1 MMRAT
6 TTGVRDTHV
15 VVPSEGPDRRPA
27 RLCFD
32 NGLERFEIG
41 PDAGLASLLDAR
53 FAEPP
58 PIVWAAQH
66 DVHVSY
72 PLGSRLRRQPQFST
86 IHLHPATPWSIEVH
100 GGAADVQADLRGLEV
115 LAVTFHD
122 AIANSTLRLG
132 PPRDQCV
139 IRVGAVKDLRVTRP
153 GRVPVRVQALKGVT
167 DLRLDDQRTGAAR
180 GVAFETEGYAT
191 ARNRYLLIAS
201 AGVSTLTIDPD
212 PSPDRAG
219 SQG

>member
-15 VVPSEGPDRRPA
+15 IVPAEGPDRGPA

-32 NGLERFEIG
+32 NGLERFRIG
-41 PDAGLASLLDAR
+41 FDAGLTSLLDAR

-58 PIVWAAQH
+58 PVVWAAQH
-66 DVHVSY
+66 DVHLSY

-86 IHLHPATPWSIEVH
+86 ILLNPAIPWSIEVH
-100 GGAADVQADLRGLEV
+100 GGAADVQAELRGLQV
-115 LAVTFHD
+115 LGVTFHD

-132 PPRDQCV
+132 QPHDQCV

-153 GRVPVRVQALKGVT
+153 GDVAVRVQALKGVT
-167 DLRLDDQRTGAAR
+167 GLRLDDRGTGAAR

-201 AGVSTLTIDPD
+201 AGVSTLTIDSD
-212 PSPDRAG
+212 PEVNLKPG
-219 SQG
+219 SI